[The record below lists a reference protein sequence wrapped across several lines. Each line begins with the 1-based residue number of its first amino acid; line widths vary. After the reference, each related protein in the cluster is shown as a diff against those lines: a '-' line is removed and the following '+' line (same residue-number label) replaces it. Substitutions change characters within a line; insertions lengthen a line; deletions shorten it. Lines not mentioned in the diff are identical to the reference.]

1 MPETKTDDAPA
12 DPANPNP
19 ASNPLNSQ
27 ILSQIGEIDDALHN
41 GERLILTAA
50 AYQAIAQTMAL
61 SLQNAVEQQQ
71 HNNILRN
78 AMTTAAANAILAG
91 KKEEAEAVLRLA
103 ESKLT
108 NPSLTETVRDLKQAL
123 AMLREELKEMEA
135 PTSKAA

>member
-1 MPETKTDDAPA
+1 MPD
-12 DPANPNP
+12 PNP
-19 ASNPLNSQ
+19 ADEKSAAPEPAVSPINAQ
-27 ILSQIGEIDDALHN
+27 ILSQVAEIAASLKA
-41 GERLILTAA
+41 GERQVLSAA

-78 AMTTAAANAILAG
+78 AMTTAATTALLAG
-91 KKEEAEAVLRLA
+91 KKEEAEAVMKLA

-123 AMLREELKEMEA
+123 SMLREELA
-135 PTSKAA
+135 VVDSPAAG